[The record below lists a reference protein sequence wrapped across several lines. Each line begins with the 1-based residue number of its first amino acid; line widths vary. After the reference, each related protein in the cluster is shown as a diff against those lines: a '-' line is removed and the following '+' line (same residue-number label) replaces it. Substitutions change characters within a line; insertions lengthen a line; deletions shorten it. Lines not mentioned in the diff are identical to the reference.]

1 MIYTITLNPAVDRE
15 LVVPQIVFNSVL
27 RAAEWRVDLG
37 GKGFNVSRMLL
48 ALGQPSIA
56 LGFAGGN
63 SGAFLQQ
70 GLEDLGIAT
79 DFVWVAGETRTNVS
93 IVTSN
98 RERYVKVNE
107 PGPAVSPQNV
117 QQLLA
122 QITGLVKEGDWW
134 VLSGSLPPG
143 APAALYA
150 QIIDIIQGAGAA
162 ALLDSSGDALHRGC
176 KAGPYMAK
184 PNEVEAGQLSRLP
197 VGNTAEIAAAAKTIQ
212 QMGVHQ
218 VLISL
223 GKQGVLWAGE
233 GQNWLVDTPQIEE
246 KNPIGAGDS
255 LLGGVVWGLAQG
267 LPPEE
272 AIRWGVASG
281 AATAA
286 QSGTAVGTREEVER
300 LLGQVRMQ
308 PQKS

>member
-1 MIYTITLNPAVDRE
+1 MPRKIKVLWVICSIIILMGFIVLSYQSTVEKAQEAAERHEAKVRQEEKKKQEELKRGALESFNPIKEIRE
-15 LVVPQIVFNSVL
+15 LN
-27 RAAEWRVDLG
+27 
-37 GKGFNVSRMLL
+37 
-48 ALGQPSIA
+48 ALGK
-56 LGFAGGN
+56 
-63 SGAFLQQ
+63 
-70 GLEDLGIAT
+70 
-79 DFVWVAGETRTNVS
+79 
-93 IVTSN
+93 
-98 RERYVKVNE
+98 Y
-107 PGPAVSPQNV
+107 
-117 QQLLA
+117 
-122 QITGLVKEGDWW
+122 KEAIE
-134 VLSGSLPPG
+134 L
-143 APAALYA
+143 
-150 QIIDIIQGAGAA
+150 
-162 ALLDSSGDALHRGC
+162 
-176 KAGPYMAK
+176 
-184 PNEVEAGQLSRLP
+184 
-197 VGNTAEIAAAAKTIQ
+197 AEIAAAAKTIQ

-233 GQNWLVDTPQIEE
+233 EQNWLVDTPQIEE